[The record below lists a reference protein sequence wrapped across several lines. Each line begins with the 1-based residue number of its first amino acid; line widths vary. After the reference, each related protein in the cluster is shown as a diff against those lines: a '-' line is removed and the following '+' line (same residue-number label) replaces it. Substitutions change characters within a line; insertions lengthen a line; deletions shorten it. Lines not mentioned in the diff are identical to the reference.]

1 MSNGVAMKNQTLLF
15 LFSFLFLMAAC
26 TTSEQTTRPHE
37 IELHTG
43 HSVNTVTDERD
54 YYRSLADYLQR
65 VPGVYVSG
73 PQNNQMV
80 LIRGVS
86 SFNSEIQPLY
96 VIDGTS
102 VGTNYNTVNNMLNVR
117 DIDNVRVL
125 KGSDAAIY
133 GVRGANGVIVI
144 TTKR

>member
-1 MSNGVAMKNQTLLF
+1 MKTQTLLF
-15 LFSFLFLMAAC
+15 LISFLFLMVAC
-26 TTSEQTTRPHE
+26 SASENATRPHE
-37 IELHTG
+37 IDIHTG
-43 HSVNTVTDERD
+43 SSVNVVTDDRD

-65 VPGVYVSG
+65 MPGVYVSG

-86 SFNSEIQPLY
+86 SFNSEIEPLY
-96 VIDGTS
+96 VIDGTT
-102 VGTNYNTVNNMLNVR
+102 VGTNYNAVNNMLNVR
-117 DIDNVRVL
+117 DIANVRVL
-125 KGSDAAIY
+125 KGSDASIY

>member
-1 MSNGVAMKNQTLLF
+1 MKTRTLLF
-15 LFSFLFLMAAC
+15 LCSFLFLMAAC
-26 TTSEQTTRPHE
+26 ATSENTTSGSQDFD
-37 IELHTG
+37 LHAG
-43 HSVNTVTDERD
+43 SAVNTVTDDRD

-86 SFNSEIQPLY
+86 SFNSEIEPLY